1 VAAHQQAKL
10 WRWQH
15 SRTAAVPANL
25 EPVGFE
31 AIEGWAA
38 DGHCAALE
46 CYLRSAS
53 LTGQPVPDAG
63 EVQALLNDQQK
74 ARAFFEKTFTPF
86 RFQGAPGLLTSYFE
100 AVLKGSRKQSAAFPV
115 PVYRRP
121 PDLSPLLP
129 GHPLSNKGL
138 TAGRETPHGFEPY
151 FTRAEIE
158 AGALAGKGL
167 ELLFLA
173 DRLEAFVMHVQGSAL
188 IELDDDTTARI
199 TFDGKNGHPYSSVAK
214 LLVQRGHMTLKAA
227 DLEGMLSWL
236 RGQPDPQVYL
246 NENKS
251 YIFFKERGQDAT
263 APRGTSGAVLERG
276 RSLAADPL
284 YHAPGSPIWVMAPE
298 LEFDGAPL
306 RRLLIA
312 QDTGSAIVGPQRG
325 DIFAGSGADARR
337 FAGRV
342 RHRCE
347 FIALRPRR

>member
-1 VAAHQQAKL
+1 MAANRQAKL

-15 SRTAAVPANL
+15 SRSQAAPANL
-25 EPVGFE
+25 EPIGFE

-63 EVQALLNDQQK
+63 EVQALLKDRQK
-74 ARAFFEKTFTPF
+74 ARAFFEKNFTPF
-86 RFQGAPGLLTSYFE
+86 RISAALGLLTSYFE
-100 AVLKGSRKQSAAFPV
+100 PVLKGARKQSAAFPV

-121 PDLSPLLP
+121 PDLMPLLP
-129 GHPLSNKGL
+129 GHPLSNRGF
-138 TAGRETPHGFEPY
+138 TAGRETPIGFEPY

-167 ELLFLA
+167 ELLFVA
-173 DRLEAFVMHVQGSAL
+173 DPLEAFVMHVQGSAQ
-188 IELDDDTTARI
+188 IELDDGATVRI

-214 LLVQRGHMTLKAA
+214 LLVQRGHMTLEAA

-236 RGQPDPQVYL
+236 RAQPDPQAFL

-251 YIFFKERGQDAT
+251 YIFFKELEQDAT
-263 APRGTSGAVLERG
+263 APRGSSGAALQPG

-284 YHAPGSPIWVMAPE
+284 YHAPGTPIWVMAPE
-298 LEFDGAPL
+298 LEYEGAPL

-325 DIFAGSGADARR
+325 DIFAGIGADARR
-337 FAGRV
+337 FAGRT

-347 FIALRPRR
+347 FIALRPKR